1 MRVAILTI
9 SDAGARGE
17 RTDTSGEAIEN
28 WALGR
33 RYTVVD
39 RALVPDET
47 VAIVA
52 QLVDWCDTDA
62 TDLVLTTGGTGLSAR
77 DVTPEATRAVIEREA
92 LGIAERIRIL
102 SIQSL
107 PRAALSRGLA
117 GVRKKT
123 LIVNL
128 PGSTSGVRDGL
139 AALDP
144 IVDHAIAVLIGDR
157 VDHPE
162 TAESATRP
170 SPIAERPTRS

>member
-52 QLVDWCDTDA
+52 QLVDWCDSDVRG
-62 TDLVLTTGGTGLSAR
+62 LFLTPAGAGLTPR
-77 DVTPEATRAVIEREA
+77 DVTPEATRAGIEREP
-92 LGIAERIRIL
+92 LGIAERLPIL
-102 SIQSL
+102 SIQSV
-107 PRAALSRGLA
+107 P
-117 GVRKKT
+117 
-123 LIVNL
+123 
-128 PGSTSGVRDGL
+128 
-139 AALDP
+139 
-144 IVDHAIAVLIGDR
+144 
-157 VDHPE
+157 
-162 TAESATRP
+162 
-170 SPIAERPTRS
+170 